1 MIRAPAAEAGA
12 EQALRILALDDSESD
27 IKLMERTL
35 RAGDLSFSI
44 TRVDTRQAFE
54 RALQAGTVDVILV
67 DYKLP
72 HFDGLSA
79 LRMAKRVRPET
90 PVIIVTGSLSDELA
104 VEFLQEGAADYI
116 LKDRRSR
123 LAVAISRSVQEARL
137 KKESVA
143 SEERYQTLF
152 QQSRDAVAT
161 LDCPHARIVDAN
173 PAFAKLAGR
182 AADALRGL
190 AFCELVSIESQA
202 SVRAKIAAACESPGL
217 FVISF
222 LLRQPEGKLVPVEL
236 VGTVSAA
243 LQGRR
248 VQVMCREAELQ
259 PS

>member
-1 MIRAPAAEAGA
+1 MIPARADDARLER
-12 EQALRILALDDSESD
+12 ALRILALDDSESD

-35 RAGDLSFSI
+35 RAGDLSFAI
-44 TRVDTRQAFE
+44 TRVETRQGFE
-54 RALQAGTVDVILV
+54 QALRKPFDVILV

-79 LRMAKRVRPET
+79 LRMAKRMRPDT

-123 LAVAISRSVQEARL
+123 LAVAISRSVEEARL
-137 KKESVA
+137 KKERVA

-152 QQSRDAVAT
+152 RQSRDAVAT
-161 LDCPHARIVDAN
+161 LDCPEGVIVDAN
-173 PAFAKLAGR
+173 PAFAKLSGR
-182 AADALRGL
+182 AGEALRGMP
-190 AFCELVSIESQA
+190 FCELASSESQA
-202 SVRAKIAAACESPGL
+202 SVRARLAAACGSPGL

-222 LLRQPEGKLVPVEL
+222 LLRQPDGKLVPVEL

-243 LQGRR
+243 LEGRR

-259 PS
+259 PY